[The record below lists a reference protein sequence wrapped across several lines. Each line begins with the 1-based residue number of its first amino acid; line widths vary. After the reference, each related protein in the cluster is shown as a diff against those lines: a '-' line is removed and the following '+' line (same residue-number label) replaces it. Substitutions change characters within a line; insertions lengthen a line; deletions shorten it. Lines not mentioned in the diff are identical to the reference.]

1 MQNQQ
6 SNEPV
11 PDRVPFLGVKRR
23 WVGYALFIFV
33 VSLLVYGGFSTA
45 DYLSADGWRGFKT
58 VRAVLHDTS
67 RALPTLGVLPI
78 VILVIWE
85 FIMILY
91 EIVKEQIEA
100 RQRSRIAAHEARG
113 EERGIKL
120 GEARGIKL
128 GEERGIKL
136 GEERGI
142 KLGEE
147 RGIQLGEERGIQ
159 LGEEQGRELERDAWV
174 DWLERRDAAAAAG
187 EPFTE
192 PNPAEKHNGTSPPT
206 T

>member
-6 SNEPV
+6 LNGPV

-120 GEARGIKL
+120 GE
-128 GEERGIKL
+128 
-136 GEERGI
+136 ERGI

-159 LGEEQGRELERDAWV
+159 LGEERGIQLGEAQGRELERDAWV

-192 PNPAEKHNGTSPPT
+192 PNPAEKHNGTSPPAT
-206 T
+206 

>member
-6 SNEPV
+6 SKARVDE
-11 PDRVPFLGVKRR
+11 RVPFLGVKRR

-33 VSLLVYGGFSTA
+33 ISVLVYAGFSTA
-45 DYLSADGWRGFKT
+45 DSLTTDGWQGFRT
-58 VRAVLHDTS
+58 VRAVFHDTS
-67 RALPTLGVLPI
+67 QALPFLGILPI

-100 RQRSRIAAHEARG
+100 RQRTRIAAHEARG

-120 GEARGIKL
+120 GE
-128 GEERGIKL
+128 ERGK
-136 GEERGI
+136 
-142 KLGEE
+142 
-147 RGIQLGEERGIQ
+147 
-159 LGEEQGRELERDAWV
+159 ELERDTWV

-192 PNPAEKHNGTSPPT
+192 PNPAEKHNGTSPPAN
-206 T
+206 

>member
-6 SNEPV
+6 SNAPV
-11 PDRVPFLGVKRR
+11 DERVPFLGVKRR

-33 VSLLVYGGFSTA
+33 ISVLVYAGFSTA
-45 DYLSADGWRGFKT
+45 DSLTTDGWQGFRT
-58 VRAVLHDTS
+58 VRAVFHDTS
-67 RALPTLGVLPI
+67 QALPILGILPV
-78 VILVIWE
+78 VILVTWE

-120 GEARGIKL
+120 GEERGIKL

-147 RGIQLGEERGIQ
+147 RGK
-159 LGEEQGRELERDAWV
+159 ELERDTWV

-192 PNPAEKHNGTSPPT
+192 PNPAEKHNGTSPPAP
-206 T
+206 

>member
-6 SNEPV
+6 SNAPV
-11 PDRVPFLGVKRR
+11 DERVPFLGVKRR

-33 VSLLVYGGFSTA
+33 ISLLVYAGFSTA
-45 DYLSADGWRGFKT
+45 DSLTTDGWQGFRT
-58 VRAVLHDTS
+58 VRAVFHDTS
-67 RALPTLGVLPI
+67 QALPILGILPV
-78 VILVIWE
+78 VILVTWE

-120 GEARGIKL
+120 GEERGIKL

-147 RGIQLGEERGIQ
+147 RGIKLGEERGK
-159 LGEEQGRELERDAWV
+159 ELERDTWV

-192 PNPAEKHNGTSPPT
+192 PNPAEKHNGTSPPAN
-206 T
+206 

>member
-1 MQNQQ
+1 MKNQQ
-6 SNEPV
+6 LNDRAD
-11 PDRVPFLGVKRR
+11 DRVPFLGVKRR
-23 WVGYALFIFV
+23 WVGYALFLFV
-33 VSLLVYGGFSTA
+33 ISLLVYAAFSAA
-45 DYLSADGWRGFKT
+45 DYLSTDGWRGFKT
-58 VRAVLHDTS
+58 VRAIFHDTS
-67 RALPTLGVLPI
+67 QSLPILGVAPI

-85 FIMILY
+85 FLMILY

-100 RQRSRIAAHEARG
+100 RQRSRVAAHEAR
-113 EERGIKL
+113 
-120 GEARGIKL
+120 

-147 RGIQLGEERGIQ
+147 RGEER
-159 LGEEQGRELERDAWV
+159 GRELERDAWLE
-174 DWLERRDAAAAAG
+174 WLERRQAAAAAG

-206 T
+206 A

>member
-1 MQNQQ
+1 
-6 SNEPV
+6 
-11 PDRVPFLGVKRR
+11 
-23 WVGYALFIFV
+23 
-33 VSLLVYGGFSTA
+33 
-45 DYLSADGWRGFKT
+45 
-58 VRAVLHDTS
+58 
-67 RALPTLGVLPI
+67 
-78 VILVIWE
+78 
-85 FIMILY
+85 MILY

-113 EERGIKL
+113 EE
-120 GEARGIKL
+120 RGIKL

-159 LGEEQGRELERDAWV
+159 LGEEQGRASERDAWV

-192 PNPAEKHNGTSPPT
+192 PNPAEKHNGTSPPAN
-206 T
+206 

>member
-6 SNEPV
+6 SNTPV
-11 PDRVPFLGVKRR
+11 DERVPFLGVKRR

-33 VSLLVYGGFSTA
+33 ISLLVYAGFSTA
-45 DYLSADGWRGFKT
+45 DSLTTDGWQGFRT
-58 VRAVLHDTS
+58 VRAVFHDTS
-67 RALPTLGVLPI
+67 QALPILGILPV
-78 VILVIWE
+78 VILVTWE

-120 GEARGIKL
+120 GEERGIKL

-147 RGIQLGEERGIQ
+147 RGIKLGEERGK
-159 LGEEQGRELERDAWV
+159 ELERDTWV

-192 PNPAEKHNGTSPPT
+192 PNPAEKHNGTSPPAN
-206 T
+206 

>member
-6 SNEPV
+6 SKARVDE
-11 PDRVPFLGVKRR
+11 RVPFLGVKRR

-33 VSLLVYGGFSTA
+33 ISVLVYTGFSTA
-45 DYLSADGWRGFKT
+45 DSLTTDGWQGFRT
-58 VRAVLHDTS
+58 VRAVFHDTS
-67 RALPTLGVLPI
+67 QALPFLGILPI
-78 VILVIWE
+78 VILVVWE

-100 RQRSRIAAHEARG
+100 RQRTRIAAHEARG

-120 GEARGIKL
+120 GE
-128 GEERGIKL
+128 ERGK
-136 GEERGI
+136 
-142 KLGEE
+142 
-147 RGIQLGEERGIQ
+147 
-159 LGEEQGRELERDAWV
+159 ELERDTWV

-192 PNPAEKHNGTSPPT
+192 PNPAEKHNGTSPPAP
-206 T
+206 

>member
-6 SNEPV
+6 LNGPV

-33 VSLLVYGGFSTA
+33 VSLLVYGGFSAA

-120 GEARGIKL
+120 GEERGIKL

-147 RGIQLGEERGIQ
+147 RGIQLGEERGIK

-192 PNPAEKHNGTSPPT
+192 PNPAEKHNGTSPPAT
-206 T
+206 

>member
-1 MQNQQ
+1 MRNQQ
-6 SNEPV
+6 LNGPV
-11 PDRVPFLGVKRR
+11 ADRVPFLGVKRR

-33 VSLLVYGGFSTA
+33 VSLLVYGGFSAA

-120 GEARGIKL
+120 GE
-128 GEERGIKL
+128 
-136 GEERGI
+136 ERGI

-147 RGIQLGEERGIQ
+147 RGIQLGEERGMK

-174 DWLERRDAAAAAG
+174 DWLERRDAAVAAG

-192 PNPAEKHNGTSPPT
+192 PNPAEKHNGTSPPAP
-206 T
+206 

>member
-1 MQNQQ
+1 MQNPQ

-11 PDRVPFLGVKRR
+11 PERVPFLGVKRR

-33 VSLLVYGGFSTA
+33 ISLLVYASFSTA
-45 DYLSADGWRGFKT
+45 DSLTTDGWRGFKT
-58 VRAVLHDTS
+58 VRAVFHDTS
-67 RALPTLGVLPI
+67 QALPILGILPV

-120 GEARGIKL
+120 GE
-128 GEERGIKL
+128 ERGIKL

-147 RGIQLGEERGIQ
+147 RGIQLGEKRGIQ
-159 LGEEQGRELERDAWV
+159 LGEEQGRASERDAWV
-174 DWLERRDAAAAAG
+174 DWLERRDAAAATG

-192 PNPAEKHNGTSPPT
+192 PNPAEKHNGTSPPAN
-206 T
+206 

>member
-1 MQNQQ
+1 MTLTVEFGLDD
-6 SNEPV
+6 EPKGIATSMKTQ
-11 PDRVPFLGVKRR
+11 PNDNANDRVPFLGVKRR

-33 VSLLVYGGFSTA
+33 VSLLIYAGFSTA
-45 DYLSADGWRGFKT
+45 DSLGTDGWRGFKT

-67 RALPTLGVLPI
+67 RALPVLGVAPI

-85 FIMILY
+85 FVMILY

-120 GEARGIKL
+120 GE
-128 GEERGIKL
+128 ERGIKL

-147 RGIQLGEERGIQ
+147 RG
-159 LGEEQGRELERDAWV
+159 RELERDAWL
-174 DWLERRDAAAAAG
+174 DWLERRQAAAAAG
-187 EPFTE
+187 EPFDE
-192 PNPAEKHNGTSPPT
+192 PNPAEKHNGTSPPPV
-206 T
+206 